1 MPGTT
6 SPRAITT
13 SAPRKA
19 APQASPF
26 PDRSYIYQQQLTH
39 VPRSYGVTENT
50 PPLETRNLAYELA
63 YWQYGLN
70 QARTWKQRL
79 GAPVPEHWTTV
90 ASNLAPLPTA
100 DDGLYTPYEGLNS
113 SWWDDAELSSDPRS
127 LSMLRG
133 ILPSTGTPS
142 VDEET
147 AKKTADKV
155 HEVWGGVD
163 EKVFGWGR
171 PVLAINAARL
181 GEPERAVGY
190 LTAFDYWVFDDAG
203 FAERGGNGESCLLMA
218 LAPNAA
224 EIFMD
229 IKHTMLTL
237 GSQVAR
243 LPRSLTGMLSFFML
257 VGTAETL

>member
-6 SPRAITT
+6 SPRATTT
-13 SAPRKA
+13 SDRRKT
-19 APQASPF
+19 APQTP
-26 PDRSYIYQQQLTH
+26 SYQPYLTPH
-39 VPRSYGVTENT
+39 RSYGVTENT

-70 QARTWKQRL
+70 QARAWKQRL
-79 GAPVPEHWTTV
+79 GALAPDHWTTV
-90 ASNLAPLPTA
+90 ASNLAPVPTA

-113 SWWDDAELSSDPRS
+113 SWWDDPELNSDPRS

-133 ILPSTGTPS
+133 ILPSDGTPG
-142 VDEET
+142 VDEEV
-147 AKKTADKV
+147 ARMTADKV

-181 GEPERAVGY
+181 GEPGRAVGY

-203 FAERGGNGESCLLMA
+203 FAERGGNGESDLLGILLPA
-218 LAPNAA
+218 LQRFRCALIAPRADFGILGGTPPPFLDGNAFFLYA
-224 EIFMD
+224 G
-229 IKHTMLTL
+229 KHRQRFQ
-237 GSQVAR
+237 S
-243 LPRSLTGMLSFFML
+243 P
-257 VGTAETL
+257 

>member
-1 MPGTT
+1 MP
-6 SPRAITT
+6 
-13 SAPRKA
+13 
-19 APQASPF
+19 
-26 PDRSYIYQQQLTH
+26 RSCTYEQQLTR
-39 VPRSYGVTENT
+39 PRSYGVTENT

-113 SWWDDAELSSDPRS
+113 SWWDDSELNSDPRS

-142 VDEET
+142 VDEEV
-147 AKKTADKV
+147 AKKTAAKV
-155 HEVWGGVD
+155 NEVWGGVD

-203 FAERGGNGESCLLMA
+203 FAERGGNGESYVFKA
-218 LAPNAA
+218 LAPGVAVISMGI
-224 EIFMD
+224 ECFV
-229 IKHTMLTL
+229 LTL
-237 GSQVAR
+237 GSQVGR
-243 LPRSLTGMLSFFML
+243 LPRSSTEMRSFFML
-257 VGTAETL
+257 VRPTEPFKLSDNPS

>member
-1 MPGTT
+1 MTLGH
-6 SPRAITT
+6 
-13 SAPRKA
+13 RKA
-19 APQASPF
+19 ASATRRLPSPVTHL
-26 PDRSYIYQQQLTH
+26 LTTGGH
-39 VPRSYGVTENT
+39 IPRSYGVTENT

-70 QARTWKQRL
+70 QAAAWKQRL
-79 GAPVPEHWTTV
+79 GAPVPEHWTAV
-90 ASNLAPLPTA
+90 AAGLAPLPTA

-113 SWWDDAELSSDPRS
+113 SWWDDPELSSDPRS

-133 ILPSTGTPS
+133 ILPSNGTPS
-142 VDEET
+142 VDEVV
-147 AKKTADKV
+147 AKRTADKV

-190 LTAFDYWVFDDAG
+190 LTAFDWWVFDDAG
-203 FAERGGNGESCLLMA
+203 FAERGGNGESWIPVAMT
-218 LAPNAA
+218 PDAA
-224 EIFMD
+224 ISWGIERSV
-229 IKHTMLTL
+229 LTL

-243 LPRSLTGMLSFFML
+243 LLHSLMEMHSFFML
-257 VGTAETL
+257 VRTIENPRALKTLAD

>member
-13 SAPRKA
+13 SGHRKTEPRKHHPLPLA
-19 APQASPF
+19 THLPTK
-26 PDRSYIYQQQLTH
+26 QQLTTFH
-39 VPRSYGVTENT
+39 PRSYGVTENT

-79 GAPVPEHWTTV
+79 GAPAPERWTAV
-90 ASNLAPLPTA
+90 ASGLAPLPTA
-100 DDGLYTPYEGLNS
+100 DDGLYAPYEGGLNS
-113 SWWDDAELSSDPRS
+113 SWWDDPELSSDPRS

-133 ILPSTGTPS
+133 ILPGTGTPG
-142 VDEET
+142 VDDGV
-147 AKKTADKV
+147 ARRTADKV

-163 EKVFGWGR
+163 GKVFGWGR

-181 GEPERAVGY
+181 GEPGRAVGY

-203 FAERGGNGESCLLMA
+203 FAERGGNGESYFAWLWLL
-218 LAPNAA
+218 
-224 EIFMD
+224 
-229 IKHTMLTL
+229 TR
-237 GSQVAR
+237 Q
-243 LPRSLTGMLSFFML
+243 
-257 VGTAETL
+257 

>member
-1 MPGTT
+1 M
-6 SPRAITT
+6 
-13 SAPRKA
+13 
-19 APQASPF
+19 
-26 PDRSYIYQQQLTH
+26 

-79 GAPVPEHWTTV
+79 NATVPEHWTTV
-90 ASNLAPLPTA
+90 AGSLAPLPIA
-100 DDGLYTPYEGLNS
+100 DDGLYTPYEGPNG
-113 SWWDDAELSSDPRS
+113 SWWADPELNSDPRS

-133 ILPSTGTPS
+133 ILPSEGTPA
-142 VDEET
+142 VDEEV
-147 AKKTADKV
+147 ARRTADKV
-155 HEVWGGVD
+155 HEVWGSVD

-203 FAERGGNGESCLLMA
+203 FAERGGNGEWCF
-218 LAPNAA
+218 APYFFSNMTSTSMGHSTLHADFVISGGTPPPFLDGNAFFLHA
-224 EIFMD
+224 GKDYE
-229 IKHTMLTL
+229 TL
-237 GSQVAR
+237 
-243 LPRSLTGMLSFFML
+243 RSLN
-257 VGTAETL
+257 

>member
-1 MPGTT
+1 M
-6 SPRAITT
+6 
-13 SAPRKA
+13 
-19 APQASPF
+19 
-26 PDRSYIYQQQLTH
+26 TH
-39 VPRSYGVTENT
+39 HRSYGVTENT

-70 QARTWKQRL
+70 QARIWKQRL

-90 ASNLAPLPTA
+90 ASSLAPLPTA

-142 VDEET
+142 VDEEVARRT
-147 AKKTADKV
+147 AYKV

-163 EKVFGWGR
+163 GKVFGWGR

-181 GEPERAVGY
+181 GEPERAMGY

-203 FAERGGNGESCLLMA
+203 FAERGGNGEFSLLMA
-218 LAPNAA
+218 SASDAA
-224 EIFMD
+224 VILIGIRRSVLIFE
-229 IKHTMLTL
+229 
-237 GSQVAR
+237 SQVAR
-243 LPRSLTGMLSFFML
+243 LPRSSTGMLSFFML
-257 VGTAETL
+257 VRILETS